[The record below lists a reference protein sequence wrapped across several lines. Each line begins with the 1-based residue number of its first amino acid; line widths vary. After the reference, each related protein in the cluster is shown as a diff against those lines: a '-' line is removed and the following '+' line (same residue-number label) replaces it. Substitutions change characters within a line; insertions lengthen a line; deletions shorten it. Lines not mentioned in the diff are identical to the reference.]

1 MDSTSNYQFRIIIT
15 TMELDKEQI
24 SAVMSAFG
32 KRGRNN
38 LREKLG
44 EDGFKKYMGELGK
57 KNKGKK
63 RKPKLSTPNLQS
75 NS

>member
-1 MDSTSNYQFRIIIT
+1 MN
-15 TMELDKEQI
+15 KEEI
-24 SAVMSAFG
+24 SAVMSEFG

-44 EDGFKKYMGELGK
+44 EEEFKKYMGKLGK

-63 RKPKLSTPNLQS
+63 RSFLKKSKRAIV
-75 NS
+75 